1 MYNKALRIGSLI
13 ETVEKRWRIAQDV
26 VLCEAHCLTN
36 RDTIVEEIMVRELS
50 AFVSTRTQSTDGSEM
65 HRDSLWLSSC
75 PTSSWIQYVELAH
88 SEKTRKT
95 L

>member
-1 MYNKALRIGSLI
+1 MYSKALRIGSLI
-13 ETVEKRWRIAQDV
+13 ETVEKRWGIAQDV
-26 VLCEAHCLTN
+26 VFCEAHCSAN
-36 RDTIVEEIMVRELS
+36 RDAVVEEIMVRKLS
-50 AFVSTRTQSTDGSEM
+50 AFIRTRMPSTDGSKM
-65 HRDSLWLSSC
+65 HGDSLWLSSC